1 MRLDDYFDFLDAGDI
16 RLKGTR
22 ISIETILF
30 DYLDLGLFPE
40 QIATRYRNLT
50 LEQVYATFTY
60 YWRNRQELDAYLHR
74 LEEEDI
80 DQRRAQDRHPS
91 PAIQR
96 LRQLAQQ
103 NTQPVDE
110 LAENPR

>member
-1 MRLDDYFDFLDAGDI
+1 MQLEDYFDFLGSSDI

-22 ISIETILF
+22 IGIETILF

-40 QIATRYRNLT
+40 QIATRYRDLT
-50 LEQVYATFTY
+50 LEQVYATLTY
-60 YWRNRQELDAYLHR
+60 YWRNRQHMDAYLQR
-74 LEEEDI
+74 LEEGDKA
-80 DQRRAQDRHPS
+80 QRREQDLHPS

-103 NTQPVDE
+103 NTQHVDE
-110 LAENPR
+110 LATVR